1 MTLGFDFNFPGP
13 IQSMERYLRILDYD
27 LNKTILDMGFQISKF
42 QLNDAKFLKYRASQI
57 AACSAILAI
66 NIYEK
71 DLETQGQTSFFKN
84 CKVKDGLQDLNL
96 SIWNN
101 ERVHNLSGYSLDDI
115 RPCLYELSKFICNN
129 LSPNRLEGFSI

>member
-1 MTLGFDFNFPGP
+1 
-13 IQSMERYLRILDYD
+13 MERYLRILDYD

-42 QLNDAKFLKYRASQI
+42 QLNDAKFLKYRPSQM

-71 DLETQGQTSFFKN
+71 DLESHGQTSFFKN

-96 SIWNN
+96 
-101 ERVHNLSGYSLDDI
+101 
-115 RPCLYELSKFICNN
+115 
-129 LSPNRLEGFSI
+129 